1 VTFAVQASFK
11 SPEVAAK
18 EAQAAARKP
27 IPGSTAATQAGAA
40 PPAGR

>member
-1 VTFAVQASFK
+1 VQAAFK

-27 IPGSTAATQAGAA
+27 IPGSTAATQAGGA

>member
-1 VTFAVQASFK
+1 VQASFK

-27 IPGSTAATQAGAA
+27 IPGSTAATRPGAA
-40 PPAGR
+40 PPPAGR